1 MGNIFFDIT
10 IITGLA
16 AILSIV
22 FRILKQPAILAY
34 ILTGIILGPFAVA
47 KINNPEVVRSLSE
60 IGITLL
66 LFMVGLELRFSELK
80 AVGKVALLTGIGQIV
95 FTSIIGFFISLML
108 GFEAIPSLY
117 ISIALTFSSTIIIV
131 KLLSDKRDLK
141 SLYGKIS
148 VGFLLVQDFVAILAL
163 IFLSGFN
170 TAGSSMNPMDF
181 VWVITKGILI
191 FAGVIYL
198 SRAILPKIVEKIPH
212 NSETLF
218 LFSLAW
224 AFALSYIIAS
234 KPIGFSIEI
243 GGFLAGLALANS
255 VESFQIVARVKPLRD
270 FFITIFFVSLGTGL
284 ILENFSQ
291 IIIPALIFS
300 LFILIGNPIIV
311 MIIIG
316 ILGYKKRIGFLAGL
330 TVAQIS
336 EFSLILVFLGNK
348 LGHLSD
354 EVVSLVTLVG
364 IVTFTISSY
373 MILNGNYLYKILSP
387 YLGIFE
393 RKKLRGDNI
402 ITSDGFEDLENH
414 VVIVGGEHMGQSII
428 EALESKGEKLVVI
441 DFDPSLINHLK
452 NQNLQYLFGDI
463 SDLDIQEKAKIRKA
477 KLVVST
483 IPDLEDN
490 SILLK
495 ELKTENRRA
504 KVIMMAFDTH
514 DARQLYKEG
523 ADYVILPHLAG
534 GRQVAKILSEG
545 DLEKLEILKEKD
557 KRYLS

>member
-1 MGNIFFDIT
+1 VGNIFFDIT